1 MRFHAPLLRGTLLR
15 RYKRFL
21 CDVALEAGEAVTAH
35 CANPGAMFGLTEPGA
50 EVWLSPALNPKRK
63 LRYTWE
69 LVRIG
74 AHLVGVNTWH
84 PNAIVAEAIGGGRI
98 ASLVGYA
105 GLRREVRYGANS
117 RVDVLLEERGRPPC
131 YVEVKNAHL
140 VREPGLAEFPD
151 AVTARGVK
159 HMRELAALAG
169 QGQRAIV
176 FYVVQREDCQRFAIA
191 DDIDPAYGA
200 AFGAALASGVE
211 TMVHACKLS
220 PDAIVLDQPLA
231 LAL

>member
-98 ASLVGYA
+98 ASLAGYA

-151 AVTARGVK
+151 AVTARGAK
-159 HMRELAALAG
+159 HMRELAALVG
-169 QGQRAIV
+169 QGQRGDRVLCRAARGLPAI
-176 FYVVQREDCQRFAIA
+176 RDRRRHRPGLRGRLWRRARLRSRNHGPC
-191 DDIDPAYGA
+191 
-200 AFGAALASGVE
+200 L
-211 TMVHACKLS
+211 
-220 PDAIVLDQPLA
+220 
-231 LAL
+231 